1 MRFNGTRLL
10 LYGHAAEEELVE
22 PNCID
27 YTPSSRT
34 TSVRLRFDL
43 VEMHVLRSLRPLA
56 A

>member
-1 MRFNGTRLL
+1 MALVCCCMDMRP
-10 LYGHAAEEELVE
+10 EEELVE

-43 VEMHVLRSLRPLA
+43 VEMHTLRSVRPLA